1 MTTYRYQALTPDGGR
16 HRATIESTSA
26 RAARSALA
34 LEGLHVTAIRAKK
47 RLHEL
52 EIVPKRVKR
61 TELMHTSRQLAA
73 FLRAGISLLEALDTL
88 ADGTGNRRLEATLR
102 DIHDALREGETFS
115 EAVAAHPKVFP
126 PVFRG
131 MVESAELT
139 GNLDEVLE
147 QLAEYMERDEDV
159 KREVRSAMIYPGV
172 VTVMA
177 LLTVVVLSVWVM
189 PRFESFFE
197 SLDATLPL
205 ATRMLLATTGFLGSW
220 WWALLA
226 GITVLALAVKA
237 VAHTS
242 GGRLVVH
249 RAMLRLPLLGETIRY
264 AIIERFCRTLGTMV
278 SAGVSLPEAMTV
290 AARGTNNSVYATGIH
305 VIREGMI
312 HGEGIAAPVE
322 QSELFPNAM
331 TQMVRA
337 GEATGTLDDQLG
349 TAATYFG
356 QELRYK
362 LKKLTGFF
370 EPAVIVFVGLIVG
383 FVAVA
388 LVSAMYGIFSQ
399 VGPT

>member
-1 MTTYRYQALTPDGGR
+1 MTTYRYQALTSDGGR
-16 HRATIESTSA
+16 FRATIESTSA

-34 LEGLHVTAIRAKK
+34 LEGVHVTAIRTRR

-52 EIVPKRVKR
+52 EIMPKRVKR

-88 ADGTGNRRLEATLR
+88 ADGTSNRRLEATLR

-126 PVFRG
+126 PVFCG
-131 MVESAELT
+131 MVETAELT
-139 GNLDEVLE
+139 GSLDEVLE
-147 QLAEYMERDEDV
+147 QLAAYMERDEDV

-172 VTVMA
+172 VTAMA
-177 LLTVVVLSVWVM
+177 VLTVVVLSVWVM

-205 ATRMLLATTGFLGSW
+205 ATRMLLATTAFLGSW
-220 WWALLA
+220 WWALLT
-226 GITVLALAVKA
+226 GIAVVAVAVKA
-237 VAHTS
+237 VSQTS

-278 SAGVSLPEAMTV
+278 TAGVSLPEAMVV
-290 AARGTNNSVYATGIH
+290 AARGTNNSVYATGIDG
-305 VIREGMI
+305 IREGMI

-322 QSELFPNAM
+322 RSQLFPNAM

-349 TAATYFG
+349 TAAAYFG

-370 EPAVIVFVGLIVG
+370 EPAVIVLVGLIVG

-388 LVSAMYGIFSQ
+388 LVSAMYGIFTQ

>member
-1 MTTYRYQALTPDGGR
+1 MTTYRYQALTQDGGR
-16 HRATIESTSA
+16 HRASIESTSA

-34 LEGLHVTAIRAKK
+34 LEGLHVTAIRARK

-147 QLAEYMERDEDV
+147 QLAGYMERDEDV

-172 VTVMA
+172 VTAMA
-177 LLTVVVLSVWVM
+177 MLTVVVLSVWVM

-205 ATRMLLATTGFLGSW
+205 ATRMLLATTAFLGSW

-226 GITVLALAVKA
+226 GVAVFVLAVQAA
-237 VAHTS
+237 SRTS
-242 GGRLVVH
+242 SGRMVVH
-249 RAMLRLPLLGETIRY
+249 RATLRLPLLGETIRY

-290 AARGTNNSVYATGIH
+290 AARGTNNSVYVTGIEG
-305 VIREGMI
+305 IREGMI

-322 QSELFPNAM
+322 QSQLFPNAM

-399 VGPT
+399 VGHS